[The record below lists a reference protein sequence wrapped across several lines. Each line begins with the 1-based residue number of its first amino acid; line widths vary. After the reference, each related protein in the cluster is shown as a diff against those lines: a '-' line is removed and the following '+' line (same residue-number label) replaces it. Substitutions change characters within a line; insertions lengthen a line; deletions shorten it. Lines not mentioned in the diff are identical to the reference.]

1 MNIFMRFQVGDVSG
15 RRGRVPTAKSVVS
28 SRLYLFFAP
37 LFTLLAFA
45 AIFLSTESF
54 VIGKDAAEGKSSGRV
69 HLLFAQASRL
79 SATLLPHLI
88 RDLRKMLRCSLI
100 VDESCGD
107 FPSLCFY
114 VCVE

>member
-1 MNIFMRFQVGDVSG
+1 MSQPLKASCHLVFI
-15 RRGRVPTAKSVVS
+15 S
-28 SRLYLFFAP
+28 SSLHCSRCS
-37 LFTLLAFA
+37 LLQQF
-45 AIFLSTESF
+45 FLSTESF

-69 HLLFAQASRL
+69 HLLFVQASRL

-100 VDESCGD
+100 VDESCDD